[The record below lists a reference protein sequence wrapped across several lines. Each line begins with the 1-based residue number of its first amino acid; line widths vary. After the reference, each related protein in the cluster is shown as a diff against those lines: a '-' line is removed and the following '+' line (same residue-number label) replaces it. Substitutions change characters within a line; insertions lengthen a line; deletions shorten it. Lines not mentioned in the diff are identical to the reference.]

1 MEQDSLKKNA
11 ILNII
16 YKISSLVFPLVTYP
30 YVSRILLADNLGKV
44 SFFNSLTSYMMMI
57 GSLGISTYGIRAIAK
72 VRDDKDKLSIVTK
85 ELVRINVIVTFIVL
99 CIIFVTV
106 PFVSKFHS
114 NISLL
119 LISCVQTAIAPF
131 SMEWLYS
138 GLEQYSYI
146 AKRAISIKIISLVL
160 IFLLVHN
167 RDDYVIYA
175 AIMAFGFVGNYICNI
190 VHSAQ
195 IINYKVHAHLQLK
208 RHLKSI
214 IILFASALA
223 INIYTNVDTVML
235 GFING
240 DRAVGLYDVSCKA
253 KLVLLSLIN
262 AISMVLFPRLSH
274 YLAIND
280 YKSYNATLKKAI
292 ITIMGI
298 AIPIAVFFEI
308 EAKNVILVLG
318 GKDYSDAALCMQLLM
333 PVLVISGFSNITG
346 NQILLP
352 HGLDSSY
359 MQAVC
364 LGAFVDII
372 LNIFLMPKYSLYG
385 AAIATLLAEITQM
398 TVQILRSWKY
408 LKNSIDVREIKK
420 VILASMIAGGT
431 IYFMS
436 KCISGIAIINLSLF
450 SLFFLIIY
458 VIALVVFKSKVIH
471 R

>member
-1 MEQDSLKKNA
+1 MERTSLKKNA
-11 ILNII
+11 ILNIT

-44 SFFNSLTSYMMMI
+44 SFFNSLTNYMMMV
-57 GSLGISTYGIRAIAK
+57 GSLGISTYGVRAIAK
-72 VRDDKDKLSIVTK
+72 VRDDKNELSIITK
-85 ELVRINVIVTFIVL
+85 ELVRINIKVTFIVL
-99 CIIFVTV
+99 CIIFVTL
-106 PFVSKFHS
+106 PFISKFRS
-114 NISLL
+114 NILLL
-119 LISCVQTAIAPF
+119 LISCAQTAIAPF

-138 GLEQYSYI
+138 GLEQYAYI
-146 AKRAISIKIISLVL
+146 AKRAIAIKLISLVL

-167 RDDYVIYA
+167 QDDYIIYA
-175 AIMAFGFVGNYICNI
+175 AILAFGFVGNYICNI
-190 VHSAQ
+190 IHSTK
-195 IINYKVHAHLQLK
+195 IINYKIHVRLQLK
-208 RHLKSI
+208 RHLKPI
-214 IILFASALA
+214 LILFASTLA

-262 AISMVLFPRLSH
+262 AISVVLFPRLSH
-274 YLAIND
+274 YLAVND
-280 YKSYNATLKKAI
+280 YKSYNVTLKKAI

-298 AIPIAVFFEI
+298 AVPVAMFFEI
-308 EAKNVILVLG
+308 EAKDVILVLG
-318 GKDYSDAALCMQLLM
+318 GKDYSDAVLCMQLLM
-333 PVLVISGFSNITG
+333 PILIISGFSNITG

-398 TVQILRSWKY
+398 IVQIWRSWKY
-408 LKNSIDVREIKK
+408 LRNSIDICEIKK
-420 VILASMIAGGT
+420 IILAASVSGYV
-431 IYFMS
+431 IYFAS
-436 KCISGIAIINLSLF
+436 KFINSVAIINLSLF
-450 SLFFLIIY
+450 GLFFGMMY
-458 VIALVVFKSKVIH
+458 VIVLTILKSKILE